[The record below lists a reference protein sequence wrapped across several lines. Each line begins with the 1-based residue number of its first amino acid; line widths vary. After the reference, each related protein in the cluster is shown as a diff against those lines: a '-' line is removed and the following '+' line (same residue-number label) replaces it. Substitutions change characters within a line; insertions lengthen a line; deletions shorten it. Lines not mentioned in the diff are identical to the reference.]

1 MALQLLCRLDSD
13 DLKTTRQ
20 ALMDDAED
28 QQNAGLTRLRMWEDA
43 DDTTRLWI
51 LFEVNDRGK
60 ADGWLK
66 RAVADTHGPTAAVTG
81 SQAHFLRTA

>member
-1 MALQLLCRLDSD
+1 MP
-13 DLKTTRQ
+13 
-20 ALMDDAED
+20 
-28 QQNAGLTRLRMWEDA
+28 MWEDA
-43 DDTTRLWI
+43 DDPPRLWI

>member
-1 MALQLLCRLDSD
+1 
-13 DLKTTRQ
+13 
-20 ALMDDAED
+20 
-28 QQNAGLTRLRMWEDA
+28 MWEDA

>member
-1 MALQLLCRLDSD
+1 MVATWLPLAPMVV
-13 DLKTTRQ
+13 T
-20 ALMDDAED
+20 
-28 QQNAGLTRLRMWEDA
+28 MWEDA